1 MTYQSIRK
9 NIFNFYNSREVTRK
23 IKITIQGII
32 TDFFTSVEVTFH
44 DIVKKNRTNRTI
56 LEIPSLQDDLI
67 IRIKFGSK
75 FDLCSLILG
84 FIQFTFINT

>member
-1 MTYQSIRK
+1 MRMTYQSIKK

-44 DIVKKNRTNRTI
+44 DIVKKKIGLTV
-56 LEIPSLQDDLI
+56 P
-67 IRIKFGSK
+67 F
-75 FDLCSLILG
+75 
-84 FIQFTFINT
+84 